1 MRAIAFI
8 VPLLLA
14 APLAAQVPDKGV
26 PSTARHYMS
35 RMDTDGDGRVSLP
48 EYQDWM
54 GYAFAG
60 MDRNHDGILATAE
73 LPGGRG
79 QPLTR
84 EAHRARIA
92 AGFHR
97 QDRNGDGQL
106 DARELSAPPP

>member
-8 VPLLLA
+8 AFLLLA
-14 APLAAQVPDKGV
+14 APVVAQVQGKGV
-26 PSTARHYMS
+26 PSTARHYME
-35 RMDTDGDGRVSLP
+35 RMDADDDGRVSLA

-54 GYAFAG
+54 GYAFAA
-60 MDRNHDGILATAE
+60 MDRDHDGLLAAAE

-84 EAHRARIA
+84 EAHRERLA
-92 AGFHR
+92 AGFRR

-106 DARELSAPPP
+106 DARELSAPPR